1 MNIITKEEQKGRL
14 EDGIQTLLHL
24 DEESF
29 ETVIAQLN
37 SKEKQLSELKMYY
50 TTDGS
55 EAPHNP
61 IQLGLERMT
70 DEQGNRISRYYYHLE
85 EHPTTNQILNALE
98 SKMEMYT
105 PDSPEYSRI
114 KALLD
119 ARGLD
124 GFKTRYLAEDGSN
137 VHILNNIFEILS
149 NEETFKRFMDYQN
162 NIQYF
167 SVEGRETKISEYFKY
182 LAELFGK
189 KDNDGNLQYNVLAS
203 RDFYIPGLDGYQ
215 KRYLQILANMNMER
229 YVNPDYEFKSNPT
242 YTIRKDEE
250 PDWTISPEIYRE
262 VYSGMSEG
270 LSLEEQAMYIYCKLC
285 QIFLYDEGY
294 MYRDKITKV
303 NYEST
308 FSKEH
313 LEGIKPGTKITCYDF
328 SRIFAKLINE
338 IEGDIEAVVL
348 IEGWNEGHFRAGFY
362 TDKVSAEVEPVN
374 VDVNGSNDPT
384 NDLMKAKNGIKLRG
398 IKTISDEEGVLK
410 KAMEVV
416 YPQVLGKQPISIKEY
431 VEKLKQ
437 MPREDIPNDVQTKLE
452 SFLEVM
458 RTNNISGNELAQ
470 ALAGLRRSKFL
481 KGQLDCAYLG
491 EIEENNGQKRYRR
504 KILLRQ
510 TQTDS
515 QEKQEK
521 PIMYLLDPESL
532 ELAMCLDEEI
542 ISKLNSGEFVYENEK
557 RKMPGI
563 DREVE

>member
-85 EHPTTNQILNALE
+85 EHPTINQILNALK

-203 RDFYIPGLDGYQ
+203 RDFYIPGLDEYR
-215 KRYLQILANMNMER
+215 KKYLQILANMNMER